1 MKRRLSVK
9 HVGSLSFIFLSLYH
23 YSLFIINLKGE
34 LKCLER
40 KKKREKREKRENLE
54 ERRARLAFCSEKI
67 RMLEIE
73 RIIRNGAKRFRLSR
87 LS

>member
-34 LKCLER
+34 R
-40 KKKREKREKRENLE
+40 KNVWKEKRE
-54 ERRARLAFCSEKI
+54 ERK
-67 RMLEIE
+67 E
-73 RIIRNGAKRFRLSR
+73 RKERT
-87 LS
+87 